1 MTDDAGSPICRKVW
15 ERAVG
20 STLGA
25 DDLMADATLAAHVG
39 SCVTCF
45 RTVAELR
52 DAPRLAAA
60 LRADAPAEAVSDRF
74 WDDLATRTT
83 GAVAAALTA
92 RTRKRRLLR
101 VTGLA
106 TTLAAAAAA
115 FVLVAGHGRLVPPGA
130 GSGSAARSGAVA
142 TGVGSVDDETA
153 GEGVDVA
160 DLDESA
166 LRRLLDRL
174 RARAPANVAA
184 LASVGDGQDA
194 TDAALEDEG
203 VSDQLAELDGPA
215 LLRVERSLAGAPL

>member
-1 MTDDAGSPICRKVW
+1 MMDDAGSPVCRQVW
-15 ERAVG
+15 ERSVG
-20 STLGA
+20 ATSGA

-52 DAPRLAAA
+52 DAPRLASA
-60 LRADAPAEAVSDRF
+60 LRADAPAVAVSDRF
-74 WDDLATRTT
+74 WDDLAARTT
-83 GAVAAALTA
+83 GAAAAALTA
-92 RTRKRRLLR
+92 GTRKRRLLR
-101 VTGLA
+101 TTGFA

-115 FVLVAGHGRLVPPGA
+115 FVLVVGHGRVVPPGA
-130 GSGSAARSGAVA
+130 GAGSAARSAAIA
-142 TGVGSVDDETA
+142 TGVGSVDDEAA

-174 RARAPANVAA
+174 RAHAPANAAA
-184 LASVGDGQDA
+184 LATIGDGQDA
-194 TDAALEDEG
+194 TDSALDDDG

-215 LLRVERSLAGAPL
+215 LLRVAHSLAGAPL

>member
-1 MTDDAGSPICRKVW
+1 MKNDGESPICRQVW

-25 DDLMADATLAAHVG
+25 EDLMADATLAAHVG

-45 RTVAELR
+45 RSVSELR

-60 LRADAPAEAVSDRF
+60 LRADAPAAAVSDRF
-74 WDDLATRTT
+74 WDDLAARTT
-83 GAVAAALTA
+83 GAAAAALTA
-92 RTRKRRLLR
+92 GTRKRRLLR
-101 VTGLA
+101 VTGFA

-115 FVLVAGHGRLVPPGA
+115 FVLVAGHGRFVPPSA
-130 GSGSAARSGAVA
+130 GPGPAARTAAIA
-142 TGVGSVDDETA
+142 TGVGAVDDETA

-174 RARAPANVAA
+174 RAHAPANVAA
-184 LASVGDGQDA
+184 LAAVSDGQDA
-194 TDAALEDEG
+194 TDSALEDDG